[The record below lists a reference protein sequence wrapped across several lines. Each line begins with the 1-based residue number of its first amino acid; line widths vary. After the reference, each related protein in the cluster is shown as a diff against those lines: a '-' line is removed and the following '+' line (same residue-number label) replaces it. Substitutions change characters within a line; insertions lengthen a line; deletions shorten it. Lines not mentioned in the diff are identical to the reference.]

1 MYFKLINLPFDV
13 LYLHENIFFCEK
25 HTPMK
30 SVKSFLLFFF
40 LSLASISIVFE
51 WGDYS
56 YDIAF
61 KYTHKVLVDKY
72 EHISNYTFQ
81 TFRRSSFFSPYNQFT
96 PVEQTETIN
105 SFVSVDTTTY
115 INRVINVR
123 CAVKSYLHLL
133 QLF

>member
-1 MYFKLINLPFDV
+1 MLFLKPFDV
-13 LYLHENIFFCEK
+13 LYLHKIFFCCEK

-81 TFRRSSFFSPYNQFT
+81 TFRRSSFFSPYHQPT
-96 PVEQTETIN
+96 TVEQTETFGGFDFI
-105 SFVSVDTTTY
+105 DTTTS
-115 INRVINVR
+115 INWVINVR

>member
-1 MYFKLINLPFDV
+1 MYYICTKT
-13 LYLHENIFFCEK
+13 FFCCEK

-81 TFRRSSFFSPYNQFT
+81 TFRRSSFFSPYHQPT
-96 PVEQTETIN
+96 TVEQTETLG
-105 SFVSVDTTTY
+105 SFDFVDTTTS